1 MQFTMGIGIMIAGG
15 LLAVLG
21 ALLLFNHNGVAK
33 IVLGIILAVTG
44 VGGAVVG
51 YSLDQFSETE
61 YTVTEI
67 QELTARDTNQYY
79 RVTLKYDGGETWV
92 YANSDQIFRFQQ
104 GSKIVLKK
112 NELKRLREEGNRN
125 GAQ

>member
-1 MQFTMGIGIMIAGG
+1 MQFTLGIGIMIAGG
-15 LLAVLG
+15 LLALLG

-33 IVLGIILAVTG
+33 IVLGILLAVTG
-44 VGGAVVG
+44 VGGLVVG

-61 YTVTEI
+61 YTVSDI

-92 YANSDQIFRFQQ
+92 YADSDQIFRFEKD
-104 GSKIVLKK
+104 STIVLKK
-112 NELKRLREEGNRN
+112 SELKRLRDESNRTS
-125 GAQ
+125 